1 MTDSPINQ
9 AANTTTGNWRARIC
23 GEFYD
28 QQGRRWRVE
37 FIDSDVNGY
46 GDFGLSSVGCHEV
59 NLGDDGFRLSWDG
72 PTDHIGA
79 GVVPSSCEV
88 TFVMDSAGLEL
99 VKSAIRDA
107 NDARFGLAIYFDDG
121 GTSWRP
127 WWVGTLNHEAIEYEL
142 QDLPYLF
149 TVRASCGLNRLRNVP
164 FNNAGVAFV
173 GKKTLAELV
182 AICLNKI
189 PTANFWLNTQDQL
202 KEVVDMFHTNQ
213 AAENWTSTD
222 GALFPTTMLEQTFT
236 TAEAFYTKNEGRED
250 DFGRRAHY
258 NKNFNSCFDVL
269 EHITNAFG
277 GRIFLNDFSFWF
289 LPPNAMNWSTTLNVQ
304 KWTRQIVAGGTIRR
318 SVSGSNQVV
327 TSTAASVNFKTD
339 IETDH
344 ALGEGWANSY
354 LLPVKRAVLTH
365 KEAGS
370 QTVFGN
376 SGSFFYIDHP
386 NNGYSGRTFTNPDM
400 VVSEGQTLN
409 LSGLYDTGELIREFG
424 SAVTGTAYNTHG
436 IDRIGARIILRF
448 KVKVGGLYYV
458 SEHTMDSQTTNIDF
472 PFGTQPDVDFK
483 EVNFPNPVWQAQ
495 EGFYEIAVPWTNSNP
510 EASVETH
517 DGWSRIGG
525 LHIKATGNNEFEYRI
540 NDTQDRRFEQAF
552 DITTAPLPSTAST
565 YSGVDITLDRLV
577 ITRIGAVRETFP
589 QLDDIFTTSYAVQY
603 DHLGNSIAP
612 NFESAPADF
621 VTGFRVVVDSTD
633 EDADVEY
640 FTEVTE
646 NTEYLDLGETVVGV
660 SETTD
665 GLPNASGALYT
676 FTNYV
681 GTTTV
686 LSGDSWH
693 SITDTI
699 DNDFSGAHN
708 LEVVVRETILQR
720 GRPLMTQRGQI
731 VPKVG
736 TSNNND
742 PLDFTTAFAHNCSTT
757 GDVEDVLLP
766 LALSFTAGPCVYDL
780 NGVLL
785 SRSVLSFEDYN
796 DPVRPFHDGGFGN
809 NGGGNGQG
817 NPHGLTDFVRA
828 TDAIETVNDEVTS
841 IQTKTDLITVAN
853 AVDLD
858 QVTTDI
864 GNNASNITSAVNTA
878 NSAIGIANTA
888 AAQSATAIQASTNNG
903 AAITSLSLIA
913 ATNATDIT
921 AIETKTDNITVSQ
934 AVDLDDI
941 ETQATR
947 LKNVSTSPS
956 TPRMIAVGT
965 SGDFEALTDGTSGQ
979 VLTTDGQGRYTF
991 TTVSGGSS
999 TDTLVLASHSG
1010 QFDLTTGRV
1019 YYLGHSND
1027 GWAARLRDTNIG
1039 ASSPYSISPTLAHL
1053 GIVAPKGLTS
1063 LDFVA
1068 TVKNVDSGDNIK
1080 VAIFTGARP
1089 NGSNSN
1095 ISLSKIGE
1103 DTVTITQGRHFN
1115 AGFRLNSQNI
1125 AKGDLVFVGL
1135 YRDSRT
1141 STSTDVQIS
1150 YTVAGA

>member
-1 MTDSPINQ
+1 MTDQPIAQ
-9 AANTTTGNWRARIC
+9 ALNTTTGNWRARIC

-28 QQGRRWRVE
+28 QQGRHWRVE
-37 FIDSDVNGY
+37 FIDSEINGY

-79 GVVPSSCEV
+79 AVVPSSCEV

-99 VKSAIRDA
+99 VKEAIRDA
-107 NDARFGLAIYFDDG
+107 NDARFGLAVYFDDG
-121 GTSWRP
+121 GSNWRP

-149 TVRASCGLNRLRNVP
+149 TVRASCGLNRLRNIP

-173 GKKTLAELV
+173 GKKTLAELI

-189 PTANFWLNTQDQL
+189 PTANFWLNNEDQL

-250 DFGRRAHY
+250 EFGRRAHY

-327 TSTAASVNFKTD
+327 TATAASVNFKTD

-376 SGSFFYIDHP
+376 TGSFFYIDHP
-386 NNGYSGRTFTNPDM
+386 NNGYSGRTFTNPDL

-424 SAVTGTAYNTHG
+424 SALTGAAFNDHG
-436 IDRIGARIILRF
+436 TDRIGARIILRF
-448 KVKVGGLYYV
+448 KVKVGALYYV
-458 SEHTMDSQTTNIDF
+458 SEHTMDSETTNIDF
-472 PFGTQPDVDFK
+472 PNLSSQPDLDFK
-483 EVNFPNPVWQAQ
+483 EVNFPNPVWTTD

-510 EASVETH
+510 EASVETF

-525 LHIKATGNNEFEYRI
+525 LHIKSTGNNEFEYRV
-540 NDTQDRRFEQAF
+540 NETQDRRFEQAF

-565 YSGVDITLDRLV
+565 YTGVDITLDRLV

-589 QLDDIFTTSYAVQY
+589 QLDDIFTSSYAVQY

-612 NFESAPADF
+612 NFQSAPADF

-665 GLPNASGALYT
+665 GLPNASGALYA

-681 GTTTV
+681 GTSTV

-699 DNDFSGAHN
+699 DDDYAGAHN

-736 TSNNND
+736 TTNTND

-785 SRSVLSFEDYN
+785 SRTTLSFEPFN
-796 DPVRPFHDGGFGN
+796 DPVRPFSDPFAGSN

-864 GNNASNITSAVNTA
+864 GNNASNITGAVNAA
-878 NSAIGIANTA
+878 NSAIGIANSA
-888 AAQSATAIQASTNNG
+888 ASQSATALQG
-903 AAITSLSLIA
+903 V
-913 ATNATDIT
+913 ATNGNSIT
-921 AIETKTDNITVSQ
+921 AIQAKTNNITVSQ

-941 ETQATR
+941 EGQADR

-956 TPRMIAVGT
+956 TARLLAVGT
-965 SGDFEALTDGTSGQ
+965 TGDFEALNDGTSGQ

-999 TDTLVLASHSG
+999 TSKIVVASHSG
-1010 QFDLTTGRV
+1010 QMNLASGRR
-1019 YYLGHSND
+1019 YYLGHTTD
-1027 GWAARLRDTNIG
+1027 GWDGRAYDTNI
-1039 ASSPYSISPTLAHL
+1039 ASPYSLSAQYAHM
-1053 GIVAPKGLTS
+1053 GIPVPFNMSELNLS
-1063 LDFVA
+1063 S
-1068 TVKNVDSGDNIK
+1068 TVRNDDSGDNLK
-1080 VAIFTGARP
+1080 VAIFKATAP
-1089 NGSNSN
+1089 NGSRTNMTLTLVQEVSVSIVQDRHHNANFRTTLSSN
-1095 ISLSKIGE
+1095 ITVGE
-1103 DTVTITQGRHFN
+1103 LLFF
-1115 AGFRLNSQNI
+1115 A
-1125 AKGDLVFVGL
+1125 L
-1135 YRDSRT
+1135 YRDGAT
-1141 STSTDVQIS
+1141 ATTNNVQFS
-1150 YTVAGA
+1150 YTLSGEA